1 MLWLLSH
8 TLHRASKCLVTVAL
22 VKAGHL
28 NVLLVKGGSLGMMG
42 VGEGGVF
49 ICGVFGGLS
58 EARFKIGETEVLF

>member
-1 MLWLLSH
+1 M
-8 TLHRASKCLVTVAL
+8 TVAL

-58 EARFKIGETEVLF
+58 EARFKIGATEVLF